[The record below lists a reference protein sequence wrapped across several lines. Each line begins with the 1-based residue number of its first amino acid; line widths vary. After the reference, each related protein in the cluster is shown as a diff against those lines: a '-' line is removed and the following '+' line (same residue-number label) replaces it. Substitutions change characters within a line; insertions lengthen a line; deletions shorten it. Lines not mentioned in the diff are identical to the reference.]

1 MVDRIKDLKGITKLL
16 VTAYSIETTMEKT
29 SQWDAYVRISNK
41 CRDTLTELSND
52 CVGHARTLRE
62 LAGNL
67 KGFDIDAAVK
77 TARPF
82 ELNMRG
88 LRDTDIFEA
97 LIKVEKKA
105 LDIYTKLHD
114 TADPD
119 VIRANWSGTS
129 SYMDFF
135 VRIMSIMN
143 DEKRHVKIV
152 TDGAC
157 LGEK

>member
-1 MVDRIKDLKGITKLL
+1 MADRIKDIKGITKLL
-16 VTAYSIETTMEKT
+16 VSAYSIETTMEKT
-29 SQWDAYVRISNK
+29 SQWDAYTRISNN
-41 CRDTLTELSND
+41 CRETLAALSND

-82 ELNMRG
+82 ELDMRG
-88 LRDTDIFEA
+88 MKDTDIFEA
-97 LIKVEKKA
+97 LITVEKKA
-105 LDIYTKLHD
+105 LDLYTKLHD
-114 TADPD
+114 TADSD
-119 VIRANWSGTS
+119 VIRENWSGTS

-135 VRIMSIMN
+135 VRIRSIIN
-143 DEKRHVKIV
+143 DEERHIKIV

-157 LGEK
+157 IGES